1 MMKHRLAIAALAFG
15 LVCTARAAEP
25 ERPLRPLVGAGLTFG
40 GATLYTVQYSDGSSS
55 NIHAGGLI
63 DIYGGADF
71 RLGEAFSLQATVGY
85 HVDDRS
91 ARNGSLR
98 FERFPIEVLG
108 YYWIDPHW
116 RAGGGV
122 RFVQSPRVTGSGVL
136 GGNDVNFDSTTGAV
150 VEGEYLI
157 LPASNRVQV
166 GVKLRYV
173 AERYQLQG
181 GGPSVSGN
189 HVGIMSSVYF

>member
-1 MMKHRLAIAALAFG
+1 MKKDWLAIAALALGF
-15 LVCTARAAEP
+15 VCTVHAAEP
-25 ERPLRPLVGAGLTFG
+25 ERAVRPLVGAGLTFG
-40 GATLYTVQYSDGSSS
+40 GATLYTVQYNDGTSS
-55 NIHAGGLI
+55 NIHAGGLV
-63 DIYGGADF
+63 DVYAGVEF
-71 RLGEAFSLQATVGY
+71 RIAEAFSLQATVGY
-85 HVDDRS
+85 HVDDRG

-98 FERFPIEVLG
+98 FERFPIELLG
-108 YYWIDPHW
+108 HYRIDPHW

-136 GGNDVNFDSTTGAV
+136 GGNDVSFDSTTGGV

-157 LPASNRVQV
+157 LPASRRVQV

-181 GGPSVSGN
+181 GGPSISGN
-189 HVGIMSSVYF
+189 HVGVMGSVYF